1 MVLVIDAICDLLNC
15 SPLSLSV
22 HLDDPHTRIHILKE
36 FLDRKVR
43 TTYLNRSSEKK
54 VFIFGGITRKSANKI
69 RAYGPLRR
77 TFNVTISQHFY
88 TRHRIK
94 LRYPNLK
101 CIIDRRPWEKDRF
114 YPLELLEFVDEVE
127 EETSW
132 LSSKFYD
139 KVKISPP
146 DSPEII
152 MNEQFDDEMEIYRG
166 DFSQDGW

>member
-1 MVLVIDAICDLLNC
+1 MCDSNSDIKELQPSLIPTGFVFNQNLWKLVKPKTKNCINIHSSKMVLVIDAICDLLNC

-54 VFIFGGITRKSANKI
+54 VFIFGGITRKGANKI

-101 CIIDRRPWEKDRF
+101 CIIDRRPW
-114 YPLELLEFVDEVE
+114 
-127 EETSW
+127 
-132 LSSKFYD
+132 
-139 KVKISPP
+139 
-146 DSPEII
+146 
-152 MNEQFDDEMEIYRG
+152 
-166 DFSQDGW
+166 